1 MKVIRLTA
9 DDPVSPPPI
18 GVTPDFNASSG
29 HLQTA
34 STAIAAVG
42 IAISTICLLIRI
54 YTKARLLRKFWFDDV
69 SMILAWVLSVSSQAI
84 LLYGH
89 SRSCYGIHI
98 WNFTISRLTLYQ
110 RTVLAASVLYIP
122 ALALAKLAILMLY
135 YILLRTITDIWKY
148 IICTVAFLISGYSI
162 AFVLAIIFACSPVA
176 KSWDPTI
183 TNGSCIDVKAI
194 YLGSVVTNTAS
205 DVILI
210 LIAVP
215 IVCKLRL
222 PLLQRLGVI
231 ALFGVGCLTIITS
244 IVRLATIGPFLA
256 SKDPTYK
263 VAVPIMLIFIEG
275 NFIILCGSLPYLRA
289 FLRHYAPRWIGES
302 NQSRGHGSD
311 ESSKRRDKGQNPGF
325 PRLQDDIERAIA
337 IDVQPTAGALR
348 ESVTDSQGEQ
358 GVELTSTRILHMS
371 SARGHV

>member
-9 DDPVSPPPI
+9 DDPVSPSPI
-18 GVTPDFNASSG
+18 GVTPDFNASNG

-42 IAISTICLLIRI
+42 ISISTTCLLMRI
-54 YTKARLLRKFWFDDV
+54 YTKARLLRKFWFDDD
-69 SMILAWVLSVSSQAI
+69 
-84 LLYGH
+84 GH

-98 WNFTISRLTLYQ
+98 WNFTFSRLSLYQ

-122 ALALAKLAILMLY
+122 ALPLAKLAILMLY
-135 YILLRTITDIWKY
+135 YILLRAITDIWKY
-148 IICTVAFLISGYSI
+148 IIYAVAFLISGYSI

-194 YLGSVVTNTAS
+194 HLGSVVTNTAS

-215 IVCKLRL
+215 IVRKLRL
-222 PLLQRLGVI
+222 PFLQRLGVI
-231 ALFGVGCLTIITS
+231 TLFGGTIITS
-244 IVRLATIGPFLA
+244 IVRLATFGPFLA
-256 SKDPTYK
+256 SKDQTYQ

-289 FLRHYAPRWIGES
+289 FLRHYAPSWMGES
-302 NQSRGHGSD
+302 NQFRGHGSD
-311 ESSKRRDKGQNPGF
+311 ESPKSRYKGQNPGF
-325 PRLQDDIERAIA
+325 PQLQDDIERAIA
-337 IDVQPTAGALR
+337 IDMPEAYINA
-348 ESVTDSQGEQ
+348 
-358 GVELTSTRILHMS
+358 
-371 SARGHV
+371 